1 MTHSDV
7 IARERTIAR
16 YLTRTLP
23 DAERTEVETHY
34 LACDECFQEIR
45 AAELLMWGLG
55 QPGLE
60 SVQTGDVTVIRFTA
74 PVQLTGSSSEL
85 GALVQMVDRRSDTKV
100 LIDLQR
106 VSRIDSAGLG
116 MLMRCYTHAVCNSGV
131 LKLLQPGPQVKKM
144 LSMTKIDSVIPVFE
158 DETPAIDSFE

>member
-16 YLTRTLP
+16 YLTRNLGE
-23 DAERTEVETHY
+23 AERAEVEDHY
-34 LACDECFQEIR
+34 LACDECFEEIR
-45 AAELLMWGLG
+45 AAELLMCGLG
-55 QPGLE
+55 QPALE
-60 SVQTGDVTVIRFTA
+60 SVRTGDVTVIRFTGS
-74 PVQLTGSSSEL
+74 VQLTGSSSEL
-85 GALVQMVDRRSDTKV
+85 GALVQMVDSRCDTKV

-116 MLMRCYTHAVCNSGV
+116 MLMRCYTHSVCNAGA

-158 DETPAIDSFE
+158 EETPAIDSFH